1 MKKIVFSQFSEKTF
15 LSLILIFFLVFI
27 IFSQIPQK
35 SPYFRHYYFLSQSL
49 VQGKLDVTDQLKATF
64 NTPSKFKAVFDYA
77 VFNEKY
83 FLHLGVFPAIVGI
96 PFLIFGGESYM
107 TLMALSFLVLTVA
120 PLAKMIHHFI
130 GKQAL
135 LTALLLFI
143 SSPLLTTITWRGPWY
158 LSGLM
163 ITAWGLLFLWLY
175 LIKKRNWAILL
186 LVPLALT
193 RPTTFFYSLIPLAS
207 IINKR
212 EKRKERVVLLIA
224 SLTII
229 FAVFFGYNYLRFGN
243 IFETGYGYAL
253 IPQEEFKEFRE
264 KEIFSLNYLLSNAIY
279 MFINPPR
286 AHLNKALRFIFP
298 YFELSRFGV
307 GLIFSIPWF
316 FSYLF
321 FNRKKNRDWLFLTTI
336 LAITLSILALG
347 GEGCFQITSR
357 YACDFLPLLFFI
369 NLRWLGENK
378 KYLPFFQKLLFIAL
392 ILNIYFFFL
401 VQLGHIKRV

>member
-1 MKKIVFSQFSEKTF
+1 MKKIVDSQFSEKTF
-15 LSLILIFFLVFI
+15 FSLILIFFLVFI
-27 IFSQIPQK
+27 IFSQMPQK

-49 VQGKLDVTDQLKATF
+49 IRGKLDVTDQLKTTF
-64 NTPSKFKAVFDYA
+64 DTSSKLKRVFDYA

-96 PFLIFGGESYM
+96 PFLIFGAESYM
-107 TLMALSFLVLTVA
+107 VLMALSFLGLTVA
-120 PLAKMIHHFI
+120 TLAKIINHFI

-135 LTALLLFI
+135 LTALLLVI

-163 ITAWGLLFLWLY
+163 IAAWGLLFLWLY
-175 LIKKRNWAILL
+175 LIKKRNWATLL
-186 LVPLALT
+186 IVPLTLT

-207 IINKR
+207 IISKK
-212 EKRKERVVLLIA
+212 EERKKKMLLLAA
-224 SLTII
+224 SLTITL
-229 FAVFFGYNYLRFGN
+229 AVFFGYNYLRFGN
-243 IFETGYGYAL
+243 IFETGYRYAV

-264 KEIFSLNYLLSNAIY
+264 KEIFSLNYFLSNAIY

-286 AHLNKALRFIFP
+286 VYLNKALRFIFP

-321 FNRKKNRDWLFLTTI
+321 FNRKKNQDWLFLITI
-336 LAITLSILALG
+336 LAITLSILAFG
-347 GEGCFQITSR
+347 GEGSFQMTSR

-369 NLRWLGENK
+369 NLRWLGEKK

-392 ILNIYFFFL
+392 ILNIYFFLL
-401 VQLGHIKRV
+401 VQLGHIRRV